1 MKKFIHPFKYKS
13 NQRINFG
20 QYKVIEIGT
29 IFLYDPEYLEYL
41 IRDKAHFCIEDLD
54 LLLKN
59 GVINSTI
66 WVSKFKV
73 MLMQEENMRKFD
85 YYSRHLQEFKSF
97 LKPWEMDEDVLEK
110 NEENIKFDGTLKLNV
125 VGYIKD
131 GKVTKYEK

>member
-20 QYKVIEIGT
+20 QYKGIEIGT